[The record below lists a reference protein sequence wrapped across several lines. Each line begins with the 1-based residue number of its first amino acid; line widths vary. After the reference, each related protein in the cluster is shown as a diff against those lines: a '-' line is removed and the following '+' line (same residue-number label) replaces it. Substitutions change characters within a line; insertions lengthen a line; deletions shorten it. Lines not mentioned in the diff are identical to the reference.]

1 MSLLINVRQRRP
13 SRHRYGF
20 TLLEAMMAS
29 AILLVAVFGVMAAIT
44 SGQQHAYEAQ
54 QRVCATFA
62 AEALLERIVSES
74 YDALPGWNGHVEPV
88 GSMVDHD
95 GQPLPE
101 TFIMLGRDVQVTTS
115 LETIPDL
122 GIQILGR
129 TVAVRAFNPNGR
141 VMADLRQFVP
151 EPAS

>member
-1 MSLLINVRQRRP
+1 MSLLIKFRQRCP
-13 SRHRYGF
+13 SRLRHGF

-29 AILLVAVFGVMAAIT
+29 AILLAAVVGVMGAIT

-54 QRVCATFA
+54 QRVLASLA
-62 AEALLERIVSES
+62 AEALLERIVSEG

-101 TFIMLGRDVQVTTS
+101 SFIMLGRDVEVTTS
-115 LETIPDL
+115 LETSPDL
-122 GIQILGR
+122 GIQIRGQ
-129 TVAVRAFNPNGR
+129 TVGVRALNPNGR
-141 VMADLRQFVP
+141 VMADLRQFIP
-151 EPAS
+151 EPTS

>member
-1 MSLLINVRQRRP
+1 MSLSINLRPRRP

-29 AILLVAVFGVMAAIT
+29 AILLAAVVGVMGAIT

-54 QRVCATFA
+54 QRVLASLA

-74 YDALPGWNGHVEPV
+74 YDALPGWNGHLESV

-101 TFIMLGRDVQVTTS
+101 SFIMLGRDVEVTTS
-115 LETIPDL
+115 LETIADL
-122 GIQILGR
+122 GIQIRGR
-129 TVAVRAFNPNGR
+129 TVAVRALNPNGR

>member
-1 MSLLINVRQRRP
+1 MSLLTIVRQRRP

-54 QRVCATFA
+54 QRVGATFA

-101 TFIMLGRDVQVTTS
+101 SFSMLGRDVEVTTS